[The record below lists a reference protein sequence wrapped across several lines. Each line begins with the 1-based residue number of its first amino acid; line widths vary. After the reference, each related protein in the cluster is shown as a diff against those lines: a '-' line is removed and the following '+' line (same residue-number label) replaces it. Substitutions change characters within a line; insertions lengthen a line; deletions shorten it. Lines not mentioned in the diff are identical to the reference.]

1 MITLNWMLVV
11 GSLIPEG
18 ENKVNGCRAE
28 KFTGIKRGT
37 WDELTLLGE
46 ILFPWLAS
54 SLALMNE
61 TKAGSKSEES
71 ENMCSNTLKQL
82 QLIPKLHLVSV
93 V

>member
-46 ILFPWLAS
+46 ILFP
-54 SLALMNE
+54 
-61 TKAGSKSEES
+61 
-71 ENMCSNTLKQL
+71 
-82 QLIPKLHLVSV
+82 
-93 V
+93 